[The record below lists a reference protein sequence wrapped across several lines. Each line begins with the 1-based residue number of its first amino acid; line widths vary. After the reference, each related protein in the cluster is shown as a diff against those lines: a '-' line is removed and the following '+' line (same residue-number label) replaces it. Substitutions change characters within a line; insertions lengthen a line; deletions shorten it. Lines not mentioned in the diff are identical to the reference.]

1 MKPKVEIVKKI
12 IELVGTL
19 SNEDFIVIQ
28 NARLSEILDSLE
40 MLYIIDYLEEFCG
53 LNLSVLLL
61 EKQFWQSVDS
71 LAEKIMSIEED
82 RQ

>member
-40 MLYIIDYLEEFCG
+40 MLYIVDYLEEFCG